1 MNAPPQERAVI
12 LVAHPD
18 PRVRA
23 AISGAVDGESV
34 HVIRVEREAEAVN
47 CLASEDVAVV
57 IAPLRD
63 GDIDGARL
71 RHLAERLNDNAA
83 TILTVEPNT
92 LDTDAAVRLMRD
104 GAHDFL
110 TRPVNTAKLRE
121 SVQKALRQQD
131 MQRENRALQAQLEH
145 PSSLLGFTG
154 KSTAMRAV
162 YDRLIRLASAPN
174 TTVLITGESGAG
186 KDVAARALHSYG
198 PRRDG
203 PYIPFNCAA
212 VPDALFDS
220 ELFGHE
226 EGSFTGAS
234 HRRRGRF
241 ELAHRGTLVLDEVAE
256 LSASAQAKLLRVLE
270 TGEVDRVG
278 SEKPTPVDVRV
289 VAVTNRDLAAEAQV
303 GRFRNDLYHRLRV
316 VTVHMPLLR
325 DRVEDI
331 PLLVST
337 FIEECAESTGR
348 DVTGITPRA
357 MRVLE
362 QYLWPGNVRELKNSI
377 EAMVVVA
384 QSEVLDLDDMP
395 DWLRGTTPA
404 ADGRLEPAPSSAA
417 LFAGPGAPAPPTET
431 CPHPIAA
438 HAGMT
443 WGEIEREAIRST
455 LTFTGGNKA
464 EAARVLAI
472 GRRTLFR
479 KIKEYSL

>member
-1 MNAPPQERAVI
+1 MMSPSQERAVI
-12 LVAHPD
+12 LVAEPER
-18 PRVRA
+18 RVREAVA
-23 AISGAVDGESV
+23 AAVDGDNV
-34 HVIRVEREAEAVN
+34 HVIRVQRQAEAVN
-47 CLASEDVAVV
+47 CLASEEVAVV
-57 IAPLRD
+57 IAPLRG

-71 RHLAERLNDNAA
+71 RSLAERLNENAA
-83 TILTVEPNT
+83 TILTVEPNA

-121 SVQKALRQQD
+121 TVQKALNQRD
-131 MQRENRALQAQLEH
+131 MLRENRSLQAQLEH
-145 PSSLLGFTG
+145 PSTLLGFTG
-154 KSTAMRAV
+154 KSAAMRAV
-162 YDRLIRLASAPN
+162 YDRLVRLAAAPS

-186 KDVAARALHSYG
+186 KDVAARALHSHG

-203 PYIPFNCAA
+203 PYIPVNCAA
-212 VPDALFDS
+212 VPETLLDS

-234 HRRRGRF
+234 RRRRGRF

-256 LSASAQAKLLRVLE
+256 LTPSAQAKLLRVLE
-270 TGEVDRVG
+270 TREVDRVG
-278 SEKPTPVDVRV
+278 SETPTPVDARV
-289 VAVTNRDLAAEAQV
+289 VAVTNRDLALEVAA

-316 VTVHMPLLR
+316 VTVRMPLLR

-331 PLLVST
+331 PLLVAT
-337 FIEECAESTGR
+337 FIDECAESTGR
-348 DVTGITPRA
+348 TVTGITPRA

-362 QYLWPGNVRELKNSI
+362 QYTWPGNVRELKNSI
-377 EAMVVVA
+377 EAMTVVA
-384 QSEVLDLDDMP
+384 QAEVLDVDDMP
-395 DWLRGTTPA
+395 EWLRGPA
-404 ADGRLEPAPSSAA
+404 AARSGDSPARPDTRR
-417 LFAGPGAPAPPTET
+417 PPDEDV
-431 CPHPIAA
+431 PHAEAIAV
-438 HAGMT
+438 HAGMR

-455 LTFTGGNKA
+455 LALTGGNKA